1 MLTND
6 PKVVHQYE
14 HPRHQI
20 EKEYIVTVKVRDQD
34 FVKRLME
41 GTKDTRVYAHDS
53 QEDFIK
59 TVTKLFIK

>member
-14 HPRHQI
+14 HPRHKI

-34 FVKRLME
+34 FVKRLIE
-41 GTKDTRVYAHDS
+41 GTKDIRHKQDS
-53 QEDFIK
+53 QEDFIAL
-59 TVTKLFIK
+59 VNKLFMK